1 MVASKTGRARKAR
14 RKSAKKTG
22 LFALAAPAL
31 ASPVAT
37 TPVIAQSPS
46 SVSPQPSPPSSTD
59 TKIDEAMGTMGADI
73 PLASPG
79 AKAIGPTGSKPGGAL
94 QPTSKRDK
102 LQTGVLQPTLKRDKL
117 QTGVLQPTLRRDKLQ
132 TGVLQTAPAT
142 PSTKD
147 KALIF
152 TGPSKPSR

>member
-1 MVASKTGRARKAR
+1 MVASKTRRARKAR

-22 LFALAAPAL
+22 LIALAAAAL

-59 TKIDEAMGTMGADI
+59 TKIDEAMGVMGGALVPKGAKI
-73 PLASPG
+73 PQASPG
-79 AKAIGPTGSKPGGAL
+79 AEKGIFSSPADTKPGAAAEPKSMPAAPSIKATKDKATIL
-94 QPTSKRDK
+94 SRPSKK
-102 LQTGVLQPTLKRDKL
+102 LESM
-117 QTGVLQPTLRRDKLQ
+117 
-132 TGVLQTAPAT
+132 PAA

>member
-1 MVASKTGRARKAR
+1 MYASKTKRARKAR

-22 LFALAAPAL
+22 LIALAAAAM

-37 TPVIAQSPS
+37 APVAAQSPS
-46 SVSPQPSPPSSTD
+46 SVLPQPSPTEQEL
-59 TKIDEAMGTMGADI
+59 IDERMGTTVPDAATI
-73 PLASPG
+73 VTPSPG
-79 AKAIGPTGSKPGGAL
+79 AAPMEIFTRGVKDKAETTPVTPSAVGAA
-94 QPTSKRDK
+94 QPTPKREQ
-102 LQTGVLQPTLKRDKL
+102 LQTIILKPQP
-117 QTGVLQPTLRRDKLQ
+117 
-132 TGVLQTAPAT
+132 AA